1 MFATKYTNMEHTI
14 CATIMD
20 LPTEFHAFAMI
31 DIQTKEVK
39 IKVCF
44 CGGIRSIFRKKEG

>member
-1 MFATKYTNMEHTI
+1 MFGMKYTNMEHTI

-20 LPTEFHAFAMI
+20 LPTEFHAFTMI

-44 CGGIRSIFRKKEG
+44 CGGIRYFP